1 MDQADLNVQVSN
13 DAYDSGVVD
22 LSDLLEA
29 RAMQQ
34 EVNDHLIEARINLRM
49 KELIYLQVTDRL
61 N

>member
-1 MDQADLNVQVSN
+1 VDQADLNVQVSN